1 MENEKLRM
9 ENERTLSLRRKRVN
23 QRPLAAISSNVQ
35 RTFAHVILHSAFSIK
50 TAFSFNFFDS
60 LRHPARFL
68 AVHPQRLDLFSF
80 LDKRRSLGQQH
91 LSGRLKRILR
101 KVSLKFKIENT
112 FSKGSKPF

>member
-35 RTFAHVILHSAFSIK
+35 RTFAPVILHSAFSIK
-50 TAFSFNFFDS
+50 TDFSFNFFDS

-68 AVHPQRLDLFSF
+68 AVTHSAWTFFLFWIKGAVLDNSTYLA
-80 LDKRRSLGQQH
+80 D
-91 LSGRLKRILR
+91 
-101 KVSLKFKIENT
+101 
-112 FSKGSKPF
+112 